1 MEIAN
6 DFKAMHCIGKIRARP
21 NNQIYLEY
29 IDGRN
34 KEEVCTTDKI
44 IGYRMRTISNKIV
57 SLKAEDVREA
67 LLRQSIV
74 ISNLQLDSM
83 GRIVYKKADKSKS
96 ILEDFRKTYDNMID
110 YEVIQFKEPLTNEQ
124 VYQIQTYLKKEIQE
138 KNKRI
143 SYKLNKQALMLR
155 EA

>member
-1 MEIAN
+1 MEVAN
-6 DFKAMHCIGKIRARP
+6 DFRALYCIGKIRERP
-21 NNQIYLEY
+21 NNQAYLEY

-34 KEEVCTTDKI
+34 RNEVCTTDKI
-44 IGYRMRTISNKIV
+44 IGYRMRTISNKVV
-57 SLKAEDVREA
+57 SLRAEEVREA

-83 GRIVYKKADKSKS
+83 GRIISKKVDKSKS
-96 ILEDFRKTYDNMID
+96 ILDDFRKTYDNVID
-110 YEVIQFKEPLTNEQ
+110 YEVIHFKEPLTNEQ

-143 SYKLNKQALMLR
+143 SYKLSKQALMFR
-155 EA
+155 E

>member
-1 MEIAN
+1 MEVAN
-6 DFKAMHCIGKIRARP
+6 DFRALHCIGKIRERP
-21 NNQIYLEY
+21 NNQAYLEY

-34 KEEVCTTDKI
+34 RNEVCTTDKI
-44 IGYRMRTISNKIV
+44 IGYRMRTISNKVV
-57 SLKAEDVREA
+57 SLRAEEVREA

-83 GRIVYKKADKSKS
+83 GRIISKKVDKSNS
-96 ILEDFRKTYDNMID
+96 VLDDFRKTYDSLID

-124 VYQIQTYLKKEIQE
+124 VYQIQTYLKNEAQE

-143 SYKLNKQALMLR
+143 TYKLSKQALMFR
-155 EA
+155 E

>member
-1 MEIAN
+1 MEVAN
-6 DFKAMHCIGKIRARP
+6 DFKALYCIGKIRERP
-21 NNQIYLEY
+21 NNQAYLEY

-34 KEEVCTTDKI
+34 RNEVCTTDKI
-44 IGYRMRTISNKIV
+44 IGYRMRTISNKVV
-57 SLKAEDVREA
+57 SLRAEEVREA

-83 GRIVYKKADKSKS
+83 GRIVSKKVDKSNS
-96 ILEDFRKTYDNMID
+96 VLDDFRKTYDNLID

-124 VYQIQTYLKKEIQE
+124 VYQIQTYLKKEAQE

-143 SYKLNKQALMLR
+143 TYKLSKQALMFR
-155 EA
+155 E

>member
-1 MEIAN
+1 MEVAN
-6 DFKAMHCIGKIRARP
+6 DFRALFCIGKIRARSD
-21 NNQIYLEY
+21 NQAYLEY
-29 IDGRN
+29 LDGRN
-34 KEEVCTTDKI
+34 REEVCTTDKI

-57 SLKAEDVREA
+57 SLRAEEVREA

-83 GRIVYKKADKSKS
+83 GRIISKKVDKSNS
-96 ILEDFRKTYDNMID
+96 VLEDFRKTYDSMID

-124 VYQIQTYLKKEIQE
+124 VYQMQTYLKKEAQE

-143 SYKLNKQALMLR
+143 SYKLSKQALMFR
-155 EA
+155 E

>member
-1 MEIAN
+1 MEVAN
-6 DFKAMHCIGKIRARP
+6 DFRALHCIGKIRTRP
-21 NNQIYLEY
+21 NNQAYLEY

-34 KEEVCTTDKI
+34 RNEVCTTDKI
-44 IGYRMRTISNKIV
+44 IGYRMRTISNKVV
-57 SLKAEDVREA
+57 SLRAEEVREA

-83 GRIVYKKADKSKS
+83 GRIISKKVDKSKS
-96 ILEDFRKTYDNMID
+96 ILEDFRKTYDSMID

-124 VYQIQTYLKKEIQE
+124 VYQIQKYLKKEAQE

-143 SYKLNKQALMLR
+143 TYKLSKQALMFR
-155 EA
+155 E

>member
-1 MEIAN
+1 MEVAN
-6 DFKAMHCIGKIRARP
+6 DFRALHCIGKIRTRP
-21 NNQIYLEY
+21 NNQAYLEY

-34 KEEVCTTDKI
+34 RNEVCTTDKI
-44 IGYRMRTISNKIV
+44 IGYRMRTISNKVV
-57 SLKAEDVREA
+57 SLRAEEVREA

-83 GRIVYKKADKSKS
+83 GRIISKKVDKSKS
-96 ILEDFRKTYDNMID
+96 ILEDFRKTYDSMID

-124 VYQIQTYLKKEIQE
+124 VYQIQTYLKKEAQE

-143 SYKLNKQALMLR
+143 TYKLSKQALMFR
-155 EA
+155 E

>member
-6 DFKAMHCIGKIRARP
+6 DFKAMHCIGKIRTHA

-34 KEEVCTTDKI
+34 REEVCTTDKI
-44 IGYRMRTISNKIV
+44 IGYRMRTISNKVV

-74 ISNLQLDSM
+74 ISNLQLDTM
-83 GRIVYKKADKSKS
+83 GRIVSKKADKSKS
-96 ILEDFRKTYDNMID
+96 ILEDFRKTYDSMID

-124 VYQIQTYLKKEIQE
+124 VYEIQTYLKKEIQE

-143 SYKLNKQALMLR
+143 SYKLNKQALMFR
-155 EA
+155 E

>member
-1 MEIAN
+1 MEVVN
-6 DFKAMHCIGKIRARP
+6 DFKALYCIGKIRERP
-21 NNQIYLEY
+21 NNQAYLEY

-34 KEEVCTTDKI
+34 RNEVCTTDKI
-44 IGYRMRTISNKIV
+44 IGYRMRTISNKVV
-57 SLKAEDVREA
+57 SLRAEEVREA

-83 GRIVYKKADKSKS
+83 GRIVSKKVDKSNS
-96 ILEDFRKTYDNMID
+96 VLDDFRKTYDNLID

-124 VYQIQTYLKKEIQE
+124 VYQIQTYLKKEAQE

-143 SYKLNKQALMLR
+143 TYKLSKQALMFR
-155 EA
+155 E